1 MKNNKI
7 TVKIFSILLSVL
19 IISNILPMQVF
30 AEEVTSLNQE
40 NTVTGE
46 TAETET
52 TETVEAEREIL
63 SEEASKREEYVK
75 HFRMSDGTYQAVQY
89 ETPVHFENNNEWVE
103 YDNTLEETEALAE
116 ENEGKII
123 KNKDYINKLADFS
136 VRFSKKANGHKFV
149 RYEKDGYELSWYYE
163 DAKKKYAE
171 VIEIEEDG
179 DETTLE
185 KNSSQVVY
193 EGVFKDTDLQYIVN
207 AEGVK
212 ENIVLNSDKSPTE
225 YVAQYK
231 ANGLTPVEID
241 DKTIELQNEK
251 GEAIYIISAP
261 YMIDNNGEVS
271 NNLTLELSDVKNNKF
286 TVTLTLDSSW
296 LQEESRAY
304 PVVADPAIVT
314 SQYWGE
320 STSSSSAF
328 VSSRHA
334 GKCYGK
340 GTSGY
345 EGSLYVGY
353 ETVVSNLADENS
365 LSRQKVRGYFQCP
378 QLPELS
384 IADKVV
390 DAKVNFCCQLSSV
403 NTILLYG
410 VTEAWESNSITW
422 NNQPAWEDNIAD
434 YNHISSAIPN
444 LAYPWSNPSSWL
456 SWEITDLVQKW
467 YTDPSTNHGFVLKA
481 LNEEVGYKTWLY
493 SSDYNG
499 KYYARPFI
507 TITYRNMSGYEDYY
521 SYTSLSSGRGG
532 TASVNNY
539 NGNLVFTQPLTLDT
553 GCNIMPV
560 NLSLVYNNNGDA
572 TPFGFM
578 GNRVQ
583 TNFHIYLRY
592 DEALAGNGFRYYL
605 HDADGTKHWFYF
617 ENDSNVGKDE
627 DGLGYTLEY
636 LDKTVAPYA
645 EFLITDKN
653 KNKMYFDE
661 WGWLLKIENSNNVA
675 ITLEYETYENHF
687 RIKSITD
694 GIGRKYLFGYHEY
707 YHNSIINFTDPVG
720 RVTYIYTDGNNNLSS
735 VCFPDGKSIY
745 LNYGSNGL
753 LSEIYDIDGNKTA
766 ISYHNSVQKQVY
778 EFAWGKPENVLDY
791 YNFIYKQNATE
802 ITDSQGRK
810 FTYQFNDWGQNT
822 AIVSNENGNAQFF
835 KYNNSFDAA
844 TNAKNSSRNKVLSSS
859 KVINSVSNYLINS
872 GFQRDFWGYWSWNK
886 NTNYPTEYSVVND
899 IGCLTNKALKIS
911 KESWNTYESLSAQTI
926 TGLKSGWYT
935 ASCYV
940 NTFGETLGGDGLIFG
955 YQVWGIPYG
964 EYPEV
969 SGNCEKV
976 IKTDGWERLE
986 VSFYVPADKELRIIF
1001 GYDANSYGTF
1011 YLDDLQLEEGD
1022 QGASSYN
1029 IVENVI
1035 TEQHQYQH
1043 QWFTDGKTLTPT
1055 NPLILTENDPLLVN
1069 IPGYDNFFS
1078 IPGGITDQYRRVLQ
1092 DLSVSGKAGDV
1103 YSFGSWLYGE
1113 SVPTDRDRTGNL
1125 NPCFEMKIH
1134 YYDVWGTWIDAVV
1147 VKANPDCVGQWQFVS
1162 SEAIIPVD
1170 YSKLS
1175 FEICYNN
1182 NANNIWFTK
1191 PFCYREQFGQ
1201 SYTYDNEGNVVSAKD
1216 LANANSSFAYQ
1227 DNNLVNAINPSG
1239 SAFLYRYDETNNN
1252 LLCADSTNGVRYVFD
1267 YDAYGNATSVMVKEM
1282 KLATYLEYNVTYN
1295 IRNKHSGNA
1304 LDMGATNGNVHN
1316 YMYYYDNPNQ
1326 DWTLESAGEEGVYY
1340 LKANNKYLYVDGA
1353 SGEDGAYF
1361 KTAETNTGDDKFKF
1375 KIEPNKNSD
1384 GSGRGTYS
1392 IKSKT
1397 SNYSKCVDG
1406 MPGDTNDCSNCTP
1419 ITQQT
1424 YVNGNA
1430 GQEWCF
1436 YIKYSDAGKKVIY
1449 TSAAYIRN
1457 GNYLYT
1463 QTDQLG
1469 NVTRYNY
1476 DQLAGRLYSVT
1487 DAKGNTTKYTY
1498 NNDTNQLLSV
1508 SSGGMTNYYA
1518 YENDRLTFINSNN
1531 SVGYKFTY
1539 DNFGRTLKNEVGN
1552 GTEFRTLSTMYYDKH
1567 LLIGQAYGNGDY
1579 INYSYDNLD
1588 RLTEIKYNDNENKK
1602 KTYIYGTDGN
1612 VSSVLDTASNT
1623 RTKYVYDLSG
1633 RLVETK
1639 EYSGTNLSGNQLL
1652 SNTEYFYQDRTNYLT
1667 WMNHNSPL
1675 GNLAVAFGYGDMSA
1689 GQMPDQVYNVW
1700 WNYTTHLSRSFD
1712 GLGRLSSSVINPNVN
1727 NKLTTNYYYKDVSDT
1742 QTTTQLQSMVTPA
1755 GEFTYTYDSLGNIT
1769 SITDENN
1776 KVLTYEY
1783 DALNQLV
1790 RENDQKNNVTYTYEY
1805 LNGNILSKKQY
1816 AYTTGALGE
1825 VVNTINYGYGDN
1837 VWKDLLTS
1845 YNGMNITY
1853 DNIGNM
1859 TSFNGKTYSWLG
1871 RQLQSINGLATYT
1884 YNMDGQRIGKKT
1896 SNADIT
1902 YYYNGDILA
1911 GQKNGNTVTSFMY
1924 DENGD
1929 YIGFNYAGMN
1939 FYYIKNAQNDVIAI
1953 ADSSGNVITS
1963 YTYDSWGKLLSMT
1976 GDYIIGYENPIRY
1989 RSYYYDNE
1997 SGMYYL
2003 QSRYY
2008 NPEIGRFIC
2017 ADGLVSTAQGMLSH
2031 NMFAYCNN
2039 NPVMYCDP
2047 SGNIA
2052 HWAILGIIAVAV
2064 VVAKNVITFCLNRS
2078 AKKTTTG
2085 RTPDP
2090 ITNEDVIDIL
2100 CNTDDD
2106 SVYSDLSNIYDRV
2119 DSAGQNIDETLDRK
2133 TIHSQNLVNA
2143 AHARYYGGEFLVQNI
2158 DTGVFSSDQEY
2169 SAYCLSLAPTTAIYT
2184 SAVSWDTL
2192 VEQGLHEEFVNN
2204 MPAIDKGY
2212 FEIAENDA
2220 WYVAIDIFV

>member
-30 AEEVTSLNQE
+30 AEEVTSLNQV
-40 NTVTGE
+40 NTVIGE

-89 ETPVHFENNNEWVE
+89 ETPVHFEKNNEWVE
-103 YDNTLEETEALAE
+103 YDNTLEETEASAE

-136 VRFSKKANGHKFV
+136 VRFSKKTNGHKFV

-171 VIEIEEDG
+171 VIEVEDDG

-193 EGVFKDTDLQYIVN
+193 KGVFKDTDLQYIVN

-225 YVAQYK
+225 YVSQYK
-231 ANGLTPVEID
+231 VNGLTPVQLD

-251 GEAIYIISAP
+251 DEAIYIISAP
-261 YMIDNNGEVS
+261 YMIDGNGVTS
-271 NNLTLELSDVKNNKF
+271 HSLSIKLSGVKNNKF

-296 LQEESRAY
+296 LQEEARAY
-304 PVVADPAIVT
+304 PVIADPAIVT
-314 SQYWGE
+314 SQAWDGE
-320 STSSSSAF
+320 DSCESAYISSSMPTTRF
-328 VSSRHA
+328 GDVINF
-334 GKCYGK
+334 
-340 GTSGY
+340 TQ
-345 EGSLYVGY
+345 EGSMYVGK
-353 ETVVSNLADENS
+353 TIN
-365 LSRQKVRGYFQCP
+365 RGKTRALIKCKT
-378 QLPELS
+378 LPELS
-384 IADKVV
+384 VADKVV
-390 DAKVNFCCQLSSV
+390 SAEMAAFVNASFSVNSSLNNSVLVTVHKVNTAWSQNTVCWNSNGNTEISEVEYDTTVTDYQLIPWINNYDV
-403 NTILLYG
+403 NVQRWFTFDI
-410 VTEAWESNSITW
+410 TE
-422 NNQPAWEDNIAD
+422 
-434 YNHISSAIPN
+434 
-444 LAYPWSNPSSWL
+444 
-456 SWEITDLVQKW
+456 LVQDWYKDESSNNGVLLHSVCED
-467 YTDPSTNHGFVLKA
+467 YTDQSRVWFFSNNYP
-481 LNEEVGYKTWLY
+481 
-493 SSDYNG
+493 DY
-499 KYYARPFI
+499 YQARPLLRV
-507 TITYRNMSGYEDYY
+507 TYRNMSGYEDYY

-675 ITLEYETYENHF
+675 ITLEYETFEDCF

-835 KYNNSFDAA
+835 KYNNSSDEAA
-844 TNAKNSSRNKVLSSS
+844 NAKNSSRNKVLSSS
-859 KVINSVSNYLINS
+859 KVINSVSNYVINS

-886 NTNYPTEYSVVND
+886 NTNYPTVYSVVND
-899 IGCLTNKALKIS
+899 IGCLTKKALKIS

-955 YQVWGIPYG
+955 YQVWGFPYG

-986 VSFYVPADKELRIIF
+986 VSFYVPADKELRIVF
-1001 GYDANSYGTF
+1001 GYGANSYGTF

-1043 QWFTDGKTLTPT
+1043 QWLTDGKTLTPT

-1069 IPGYDNFFS
+1069 IPGYDKFFS

-1252 LLCADSTNGVRYVFD
+1252 LLCADSTNGVRYTFD
-1267 YDAYGNATSVMVKEM
+1267 YDAYGNATAAMVKEM

-1304 LDMGATNGNVHN
+1304 MDMCGENGNVHN
-1316 YMYYYDNPNQ
+1316 YGYGYDNTNQ
-1326 DWTLESAGEEGVYY
+1326 EWTLESAGEEGVYY
-1340 LKANNKYLYVDGA
+1340 LKANNKYLYVDGS

-1361 KTAETNTGDDKFKF
+1361 KTAQTNTGDDKFKF
-1375 KIEPNKNSD
+1375 KID
-1384 GSGRGTYS
+1384 GNGNGTWS

-1419 ITQQT
+1419 ITQQA
-1424 YVNGNA
+1424 YVYGNA
-1430 GQEWCF
+1430 GQEWYF
-1436 YIKYSDAGKKVIY
+1436 YIKYSDVGKKVIY
-1449 TSAAYIRN
+1449 TSAEYIRN
-1457 GNYLYT
+1457 GNYLYK

-1639 EYSGTNLSGNQLL
+1639 EYSGTNLSGNQII
-1652 SNTEYFYQDRTNYLT
+1652 SNTEYFYQDKTNYLT
-1667 WMNHNSPL
+1667 WMNHNSTL
-1675 GNLAVAFGYGDMSA
+1675 GNLAVAFDYGILA
-1689 GQMPDQVYNVW
+1689 NGQMPDQVYNVW
-1700 WNYTTHLSRSFD
+1700 WNGTTHLSRSFD
-1712 GLGRLSSSVINPNVN
+1712 GLGRLSSSVINNT
-1727 NKLTTNYYYKDVSDT
+1727 LTTNYYYKDISDT

-1755 GEFTYTYDSLGNIT
+1755 GTFTYTYDSLGNIT
-1769 SITDENN
+1769 SIVTANSEGTFTS
-1776 KVLTYEY
+1776 TYEY

-1816 AYTTGALGE
+1816 AYTTGELGA
-1825 VVNTINYGYGDN
+1825 VVNTINYGYGDS

-1859 TSFNGKTYSWLG
+1859 TSFNGRTYSWLG
-1871 RQLQSINGLATYT
+1871 RQLQSISGLATYT
-1884 YNMDGQRIGKKT
+1884 YNMDGQRIGKIT
-1896 SNADIT
+1896 ANDDIT

-1911 GQKNGNTVTSFMY
+1911 GQKNGNTVTFFMY

-1953 ADSSGNVITS
+1953 ADSSGTVVTR

-1976 GDYIIGYENPIRY
+1976 GNVIFGTVNPIRY

-1997 SGMYYL
+1997 SGLYYL

-2017 ADGLVSTAQGMLSH
+2017 ADGVYDTNQGILGY
-2031 NMFAYCNN
+2031 NMYVYCLN
-2039 NPVMYCDP
+2039 NPVNMYDP
-2047 SGNIA
+2047 DGRCSRFLGFLWKIDCKQASCSKSKNYVKPK
-2052 HWAILGIIAVAV
+2052 AIDPVGSYNKGQGYVYVVTEDQLDIMEEKEENV
-2064 VVAKNVITFCLNRS
+2064 VVIVDK
-2078 AKKTTTG
+2078 
-2085 RTPDP
+2085 RTEPDP
-2090 ITNEDVIDIL
+2090 NMQIQESYKITKTKQQKEIAQLMLDY
-2100 CNTDDD
+2100 NTANPV
-2106 SVYSDLSNIYDRV
+2106 SPMWNR
-2119 DSAGQNIDETLDRK
+2119 TLDSLVKEWEIHNNVYK
-2133 TIHSQNLVNA
+2133 TGLFQSN
-2143 AHARYYGGEFLVQNI
+2143 
-2158 DTGVFSSDQEY
+2158 
-2169 SAYCLSLAPTTAIYT
+2169 TADCDFNNGDEGQGY
-2184 SAVSWDTL
+2184 WDFF
-2192 VEQGLHEEFVNN
+2192 VERVL
-2204 MPAIDKGY
+2204 K
-2212 FEIAENDA
+2212 
-2220 WYVAIDIFV
+2220 